1 MHLRSSKVFLFVD
14 KVVPVSLSLT
24 WNILIRGLIISTG
37 YDDQVNAT
45 GRNIDPVISVIK
57 LIYIYTYIYTYIYI
71 YI

>member
-24 WNILIRGLIISTG
+24 WNILICGLIISTG

-45 GRNIDPVISVIK
+45 GRNIDPVIIVIK
-57 LIYIYTYIYTYIYI
+57 LIYIYIHNLT
-71 YI
+71 